1 MINTNFLKCSYGNFD
16 VKVKYEILYYKFRN
30 QSYQIPETAIHR
42 CSSKKFF
49 KNLANLREKN
59 CAGVSFYKVVELKPA
74 TLFIER
80 LRRCVFWYILPNL
93 FRTTFM
99 QSTPRH
105 LLLRVVKKS
114 SLFSFLISS
123 IITSTF
129 IIVIQIF

>member
-1 MINTNFLKCSYGNFD
+1 MLKSNM
-16 VKVKYEILYYKFRN
+16 KFYIT
-30 QSYQIPETAIHR
+30 SSETSRIRSQKQPSAGVLQK
-42 CSSKKFF
+42 SFF

-59 CAGVSFYKVVELKPA
+59 CAGVSFHKVVELKPA